1 MNEKRIGIAEWCS
14 PIQGP
19 MACRMAAE
27 LGLDGVELDLG
38 EARRCLPLSDPGV
51 QKYWLDARQKYAVA
65 FPALAVNALGGCC
78 SLRPKDAAQE
88 ALCHEIVTAAI
99 EAASALGIGILQIP
113 NFADFTI
120 RGREDIEPAARFFQ
134 WACAAAEQSGI
145 VVGSEN
151 TLNGEENL
159 LLGDRVNR
167 PNFKIYFDNENA
179 VFFRGE
185 DPAEQL
191 RRLGD
196 RICQV
201 HMKDGTAEALSSR
214 LLGEGHGQA
223 EECLNAMRDIGYG
236 GWVVLENEY
245 DTGAFNCVGRFAA
258 LQRDIEWLKERL

>member
-1 MNEKRIGIAEWCS
+1 MNGIQIGIAEWCS

-38 EARRCLPLSDPGV
+38 EARRGLPLSDAGV
-51 QKYWLDARQKYAVA
+51 RRYWRDAQQKYAVG
-65 FPALAVNALGGCC
+65 FPALAVNALGGCR
-78 SLRPKDAAQE
+78 SLRQKNTAQE
-88 ALCHEIVTAAI
+88 ALCREIVSAAI
-99 EAASALGIGILQIP
+99 EAAADLGIGILQIP

-120 RGREDIEPAARFFQ
+120 HGLEDVEPAARFFQ
-134 WACAAAEQSGI
+134 WACEAAEPHGI
-145 VVGSEN
+145 VIGSEN
-151 TLNGEENL
+151 TLNDEENL
-159 LLGDRVNR
+159 LLCDRVNR

-185 DPAEQL
+185 DPAEQM

-201 HMKDGTAEALSSR
+201 HMKDGTPEALSSKP
-214 LLGEGHGQA
+214 LGEGHGQA
-223 EECLNAMRDIGYG
+223 LECLAAMRDIDYG

-245 DTGAFNCVGRFAA
+245 DTEPFNRVGRFEA
-258 LQRDIEWLKERL
+258 LQRDIEWLKMRL

>member
-1 MNEKRIGIAEWCS
+1 MLFRS
-14 PIQGP
+14 Q
-19 MACRMAAE
+19 R
-27 LGLDGVELDLG
+27 
-38 EARRCLPLSDPGV
+38 
-51 QKYWLDARQKYAVA
+51 YWLDAQQKYAVA

-88 ALCHEIVTAAI
+88 ALCRGIVTAAI

-113 NFADFTI
+113 NFADFAI
-120 RGREDIEPAARFFQ
+120 RGLEDIEPAARFFQ
-134 WACAAAEQSGI
+134 WACGAAEPRGI

-151 TLNGEENL
+151 TLNSEENL
-159 LLGDRVNR
+159 LLCDRVNR

-201 HMKDGTAEALSSR
+201 HMKDGTPKALSSR
-214 LLGEGHGQA
+214 PLGEGHGQA
-223 EECLNAMRDIGYG
+223 EECLAALRDINYG
-236 GWVVLENEY
+236 GWVLLENEY
-245 DTGAFNCVGRFAA
+245 DTEAFGHIGRFEA
-258 LQRDIEWLKERL
+258 LRGDIAWLKTRL